1 MTSHVFLTLATAL
14 LAAFPLVAA
23 EAAGNTPPAEGQPA
37 PQFSLPSQSGAQISL
52 SSLRGKWVVLYFY
65 PRDMTPGCTIEAH
78 NFQNAQSQFAAKNAV
93 ILGVSVDST
102 QSHQQFCAKDG
113 LTFHLLSDTSHSVV
127 SAYGSLGSH
136 IGITMANR
144 NTFLIDPQGNIAKV
158 WMGVNPATAA
168 SSVLAAIPGSA
179 SVTAPAAMQ
188 AMPPKGDSVKPPGP
202 PSNLKTD
209 LQ

>member
-1 MTSHVFLTLATAL
+1 VISRVFLPFASLL

-23 EAAGNTPPAEGQPA
+23 EAAGNALPAAGQSA
-37 PQFSLPSQSGAQISL
+37 PQFSLPSQNGAQISL

-78 NFQNAQSQFAAKNAV
+78 NFQSAQGQFSAKNAV

-113 LTFHLLSDTSHSVV
+113 LTFHLLSDTNHSVV
-127 SAYGSLGSH
+127 SAYGSLGSNN
-136 IGITMANR
+136 GTAMANR
-144 NTFLIDPQGNIAKV
+144 NTFLISPQGNIAKV
-158 WMGVNPATAA
+158 WTAVNPATAA

-179 SVTAPAAMQ
+179 SVTAPTAMQ

-202 PSNLKTD
+202 PSGLDTTIK
-209 LQ
+209 